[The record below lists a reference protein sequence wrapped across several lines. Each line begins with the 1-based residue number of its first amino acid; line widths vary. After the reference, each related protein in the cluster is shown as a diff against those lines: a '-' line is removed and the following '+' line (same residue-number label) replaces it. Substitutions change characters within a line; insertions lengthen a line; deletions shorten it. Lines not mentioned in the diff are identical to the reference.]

1 MPTIKEVARRAGVSV
16 GTASHVLNG
25 KVAVSKELRKRVE
38 AAITELDY
46 YPSQVA
52 RSLSIRR
59 THTLGIVIPDIANP
73 FFPQVIRGVESVVT
87 KSGFSLITFNTD
99 DQLQREKE
107 ALSILRSRRVDGI
120 LLVIAPGRRDNTHI
134 ARVMGAG
141 ISVVCLDRLP
151 SGRLSLDCVS
161 VDNFSGSRDAVRHLI
176 AMGHRD
182 IAVVTGPLSLK
193 NAFERLRGYKA
204 ALAEAGIPIRE
215 QHIKEGDFR
224 EETGKRICQE
234 MFSSKKGRPSALFI
248 SNNLMAI
255 GALEGL
261 RRIGLQCPDDFAL
274 ASFDGF
280 LFPDVFRP
288 ALTTVVQP
296 AYEIGAR
303 GAEMLIQRVEG
314 VVPSEAVC
322 VELPTELH
330 LKESTLASPS
340 NDAKRRASTF
350 TNLEIAGQQVDGAK
364 GRPFPGV
371 NEREQQS
378 RMALSSRFSTLRG
391 TASSG

>member
-25 KVAVSKELRKRVE
+25 KVPVSEELRKRVE

-46 YPSQVA
+46 HPSQVA

-73 FFPQVIRGVESVVT
+73 FFPQLIRGVESVVT
-87 KSGFSLITFNTD
+87 KSGFSLTTFNTD

-107 ALSILRSRRVDGI
+107 ALTILRSRRVDGI
-120 LLVIAPGRRDNTHI
+120 LLVIAPGRRDNAHI
-134 ARVMGAG
+134 AGAMGAG
-141 ISVVCLDRLP
+141 IPVVCLDRLP
-151 SGRLSLDCVS
+151 SGRLSLDCVTA
-161 VDNFSGSRDAVRHLI
+161 DNFTGSRDAVRHLI

-182 IAVVTGPLSLK
+182 IAIVTGPLSLK
-193 NAFERLRGYKA
+193 NALDRLRGYKA
-204 ALAEAGIPIRE
+204 ALTEAGIPTRE

-234 MFSSKKGRPSALFI
+234 LFSSGKRRPSALFV

-261 RRIGLQCPDDFAL
+261 RRMGLHCPDDFAL

-288 ALTTVVQP
+288 ALTTVVQS
-296 AYEIGAR
+296 AHEIGAR
-303 GAEMLIQRVEG
+303 GAEILIQRLDNELTAD
-314 VVPSEAVC
+314 AVRI
-322 VELPTELH
+322 ELPTELH
-330 LKESTLASPS
+330 LKESTLAYAS
-340 NDAKRRASTF
+340 NQRGQRHSVGTFAS
-350 TNLEIAGQQVDGAK
+350 L
-364 GRPFPGV
+364 
-371 NEREQQS
+371 QS
-378 RMALSSRFSTLRG
+378 ADRQY
-391 TASSG
+391 